1 MKRLFF
7 HLSLLLAGVLLS
19 ACGLNMYD
27 QPKVTVF
34 EPLPYGE
41 VRPSMQ
47 PILEGTVSRSRGGVD
62 PSFYSGQGAGGLA
75 TDLPFPVT
83 QEVLERGQERFN
95 IYCAPCH
102 NYTGDGL
109 GVIVQRGMVQP
120 RSFHDPV
127 VRVQPVGYFYS
138 AATNGF
144 GRMFSYAARV
154 PPEDRWAISAYIKA
168 LQLSQF
174 ATPEDASQA
183 AQAPESEGTS
193 DE

>member
-1 MKRLFF
+1 MKRASF
-7 HLSLLLAGVLLS
+7 HLALLLAASVLLS
-19 ACGLNMYD
+19 SCGLNMYE
-27 QPKVTVF
+27 QPNARVF
-34 EPLPYGE
+34 EPLPFDDS
-41 VRPSMQ
+41 RSSMQ
-47 PILEGTVSRSRGGVD
+47 PILEGTVSRNRGAVD
-62 PSFYSGQGAGGLA
+62 PVFFSGQSEGGLA
-75 TDLPFPVT
+75 SELPFPVT
-83 QEVLERGQERFN
+83 LEVLERGQERFN

-120 RSFHDPV
+120 RSFHDPA
-127 VRVQPVGYFYS
+127 VRGQPVGYFFN

-144 GRMFSYAARV
+144 GRMFSYASRV

-174 ATPEDASQA
+174 ATPEDAAA
-183 AQAPESEGTS
+183 AQEPQSEGAA